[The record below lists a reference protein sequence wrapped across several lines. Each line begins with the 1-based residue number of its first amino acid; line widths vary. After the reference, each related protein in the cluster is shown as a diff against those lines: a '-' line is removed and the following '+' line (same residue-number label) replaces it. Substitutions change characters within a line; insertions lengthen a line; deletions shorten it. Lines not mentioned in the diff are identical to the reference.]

1 VLRAL
6 TAARAVVVVGTRLP
20 LLARQGLEGL
30 LRERPLIS
38 LGTEAPFV
46 AGGELV
52 PVALQ
57 TAAALTALERA
68 CRASGAQRTVPDASV
83 YEASV
88 EPTRDAD
95 REAALDSR
103 EALRAVERAAPEGS
117 VLLVDAGN
125 TGASAVHV
133 LRPSRTGRWLI
144 ALGMAGMGYTFGA
157 AIGAALAS
165 GKRCIVLAGDGAFF
179 MHGLEIHTALEHALP
194 ITYVIFNNN
203 AHGMCLVRERLLL
216 KADAGYNEFRPS
228 HLGVALGAMFPGLE
242 ASDCRTLGELDAALA
257 RSFATPGPAL
267 VSVELGAVEVP
278 PFAAFQSAGGAAF
291 APLEASGAS

>member
-1 VLRAL
+1 VTVEPNR
-6 TAARAVVVVGTRLP
+6 
-20 LLARQGLEGL
+20 
-30 LRERPLIS
+30 
-38 LGTEAPFV
+38 
-46 AGGELV
+46 
-52 PVALQ
+52 
-57 TAAALTALERA
+57 TAL
-68 CRASGAQRTVPDASV
+68 
-83 YEASV
+83 
-88 EPTRDAD
+88 
-95 REAALDSR
+95 LDSR

-144 ALGMAGMGYTFGA
+144 AMGMAGMGYSFGA
-157 AIGAALAS
+157 AVGAALAS

-216 KADAGYNEFRPS
+216 KADAGYNRFRAS
-228 HLGVALGAMFPGLE
+228 HLGAALGAMFPGV
-242 ASDCRTLGELDAALA
+242 AAADCRTLPELEAALA
-257 RSFATPGPAL
+257 RSVASPGPAV
-267 VSVELGAVEVP
+267 VSVELDAVEVP

-291 APLEASGAS
+291 APLETGGAP